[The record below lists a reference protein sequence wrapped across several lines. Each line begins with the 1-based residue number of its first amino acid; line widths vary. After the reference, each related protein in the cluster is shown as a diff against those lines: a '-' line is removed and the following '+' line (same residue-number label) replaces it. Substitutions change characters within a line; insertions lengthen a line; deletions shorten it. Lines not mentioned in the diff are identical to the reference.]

1 MCPPWECQAV
11 PLLFADMIHH
21 RGTGHNTRPF
31 RREMTGAKSPPGGE
45 PARTDS
51 VPPAGDRRKWQR
63 TGEMYILR
71 KIGKCRMIRKNQ
83 PPFLR
88 KEESRSVPY
97 PIVLE
102 SERNAEENDAF
113 YTTGC
118 TGGDSSGSVF
128 RRGSVWGSR
137 MGFSPGRR
145 GRQLCRRGSR
155 GGEAFRRGSRRRL
168 GNCQGGTS
176 RRGAE
181 HGCLRLPEGSHRR
194 LVDPPG
200 VARSRR
206 PARPC
211 CPSIH
216 ERPFV
221 AGFQRTPG
229 FPAPEGRTGG
239 FSQGISEKVSSK
251 SPFDLVK

>member
-1 MCPPWECQAV
+1 MGLP
-11 PLLFADMIHH
+11 H
-21 RGTGHNTRPF
+21 G
-31 RREMTGAKSPPGGE
+31 
-45 PARTDS
+45 
-51 VPPAGDRRKWQR
+51 
-63 TGEMYILR
+63 
-71 KIGKCRMIRKNQ
+71 
-83 PPFLR
+83 FL
-88 KEESRSVPY
+88 
-97 PIVLE
+97 
-102 SERNAEENDAF
+102 
-113 YTTGC
+113 
-118 TGGDSSGSVF
+118 
-128 RRGSVWGSR
+128 
-137 MGFSPGRR
+137 PGRG

-168 GNCQGGTS
+168 GNRSGGTS

-181 HGCLRLPEGSHRR
+181 HGCPRLPEGSHRR

-229 FPAPEGRTGG
+229 FPAQKGGLAVSLNIPDSRRAAVKGGILTAGEGFMLEVTGDDAHG
-239 FSQGISEKVSSK
+239 GKGIS
-251 SPFDLVK
+251 PYFNAFFDQDMYPAPRRPDGIRLPSGR